1 MAKRVDPAVDAHLE
15 WLGFVQPTGLVVS
28 PHALSQAGAIL
39 QQNDRGTQ
47 QRVVE
52 VLDRSDVEDAPA
64 FEDFASEVLDWSWNP
79 KFYWG
84 KGGSPVPE
92 ELQVALPDF
101 QETLSPTYAV
111 VERDPEEKGG
121 KWQLLVKTLLPNK
134 SFDDK
139 ESLGGQ
145 WDASYHAK
153 FERLLRETQSPAGIL
168 FNGSTL
174 RLISTPAGESS
185 GWIDFQLPNIR
196 ETQGRPLAAA
206 LKLLLSE
213 QRLLALPKDKRL
225 AALLAQ
231 SRRFQNTVSERLA
244 EQVLH
249 ALYELMRGLQAA
261 QDVSKGELLRGVL
274 QDQHTRDEV
283 YQSLLTVVLRL
294 VFLLY
299 AEERG
304 MLPQT
309 EVFQQHYSLAGLHAR
324 LRDEAALHPDTMDQ
338 RFGAWGQLLALFR
351 MVFDGAQGE
360 DGEPLLPQ
368 RHGALFDPDRYPFLE
383 GRPMGE
389 ARQVHCAVEVPRIP
403 DGTIYRALEKLLV
416 LDGERISYRALDVE
430 QIGSVYETMM
440 GFRTERATGRSIA
453 IRAAQ
458 KHGAPTTVNLDALM
472 DEEPKKRAKWLKDA
486 AARNL
491 PQGVTD
497 GLKKASTLDEL
508 RGVIDKIV
516 DHAATPELVPADSII
531 LQPSEARRKSG
542 SHYTPRELTEPIVRR
557 TLEPQFDRLKQEAG
571 GPIRPE
577 QILDLKVCD
586 PAVGSGAFL
595 VEACRQLG
603 AALELAWEAHGGA
616 PDTPPDES
624 QQIHAM
630 RLVAQRCLYGV
641 DRNLVAVE
649 LAKVSLWLATLAR
662 DHAFTFLDHALR
674 HGDSL
679 VGLSNAHIAACDW
692 SDQGLEQSQLE
703 SPLWTRL
710 RSKVDDVVSLRRRI
724 REAGDEASDSE
735 LRDLLDEAEYKAS
748 EVRTWGDLVI
758 EAFFSADKDKVRKQ
772 ALGEVAK
779 QIAAGVDSGE
789 RARLDEL
796 RHEDPPLAPFH
807 WELEFPEVFDRE
819 RPGMDAFVGNPP
831 FAGKNTIGASN
842 LDGYLDW
849 LKHAH
854 PGSHGNAD
862 LVAHMFRRAFDQL
875 REGGTFGLI
884 ATNTIAQG
892 DTRGSGLR
900 WICENGG
907 EIYNAQRRVK
917 WPGLAAVVVSVVHV
931 HRGPWA
937 GEHSLDG
944 KAVPTVTAFLFHGGG
959 HEDPIRLAAN
969 AGQSFVGSYVLGMG
983 FTFDDTD
990 KKGVASSLDDMER
1003 LIALNPK
1010 NGEVIFPYIGGAEVN
1025 GSPTHAHH
1033 RYVINFGERQEAEC
1047 RRVWPDLV
1055 AIVEEKVKPDRT
1067 ALPPK
1072 NAWNR
1077 DVATRWW
1084 QFGAYRKGLESAVAG
1099 LERVLV
1105 ISRVGQH
1112 AAFAFLGA
1120 DSVFAESLVVFPF
1133 QSYAA
1138 FAALQARPHELWAR
1152 FFGSSMKDDL
1162 RYTPSDCFETFPF
1175 PEDWQTHRALEAA
1188 GQAYYDFRADLMV
1201 ETDLGLTKTYNRFH
1215 DPDEDDPKIVRL
1227 RELHAA
1233 MDRAVLDAYGWTD
1246 ITTNCDYFPEHEG
1259 EESSKMRYRWPDEVR
1274 DEVLARLLE
1283 LNAHR
1288 AAAGHSAGQ
1297 QQTLGF

>member
-1 MAKRVDPAVDAHLE
+1 MAKKVDPAVRAHLE

-28 PHALSQAGAIL
+28 AHALSQAGAIL
-39 QQNDRGTQ
+39 RQNDRGTQ
-47 QRVVE
+47 QRVID
-52 VLDRSDVEDAPA
+52 VLDRTGDEAAPS
-64 FEDFASEVLDWSWNP
+64 FEDFASEVLDWSWKP

-84 KGGSPVPE
+84 KDGSPVPE
-92 ELQVALPDF
+92 DLHVALPDF

-111 VERDPEEKGG
+111 VERNPDDKGG
-121 KWQLLVKTLLPNK
+121 KWQLLVKTLLPGK

-139 ESLGGQ
+139 EALGGQ
-145 WDASYHAK
+145 WEASYHAK
-153 FERLLRETQSPAGIL
+153 FERLLRETQAPAGIL
-168 FNGSTL
+168 FNGTTL

-185 GWIDFQLPNIR
+185 GWIDFQLSNIR

-213 QRLLALPKDKRL
+213 QRLLALPKQKRL

-274 QDQHTRDEV
+274 QDQHSRDEV

-309 EVFQQHYSLAGLHAR
+309 EVFQQHYSLASLHAR

-351 MVFDGAQGE
+351 MVFDGTKDESGK
-360 DGEPLLPQ
+360 PLLPQ
-368 RHGALFDPDRYPFLE
+368 RHGALFDPNRYPFLE
-383 GRPMGE
+383 GRPVGE
-389 ARQVHCAVEVPRIP
+389 ARQVHHAVEVPRIP

-440 GFRTERATGRSIA
+440 GFRTERATGKSIA
-453 IRAAQ
+453 IRSAK
-458 KHGAPTTVNLDALM
+458 KHGAPTTVNLDALLEV
-472 DEEPKKRAKWLKDA
+472 DPKKRAKWLKDA
-486 AARNL
+486 AARDV
-491 PQGVTD
+491 PKGVSD
-497 GLKKASTLDEL
+497 GLKTASTLDEL
-508 RGVIDKIV
+508 RGAIDKIV

-557 TLEPQFDRLKQEAG
+557 TLEPQFDRLKQETG
-571 GPIRPE
+571 GPISPE

-586 PAVGSGAFL
+586 PAMGSGAFL

-603 AALELAWEAHGGA
+603 AALERAWESHGGA
-616 PDTPPDES
+616 PEIPPDES

-641 DRNLVAVE
+641 DRNPVAVE
-649 LAKVSLWLATLAR
+649 LAKVSLWLATLAK

-679 VGLSNAHIAACDW
+679 VGLSNKQIAACDW
-692 SDQGLEQSQLE
+692 SEKAEMDTRLNE
-703 SPLWTRL
+703 RL
-710 RSKVDDVVSLRRRI
+710 RSRIEEISVLRREI
-724 REAGDEASDSE
+724 RHAADGVSE
-735 LRDLLDEAEYKAS
+735 DQLRDLLDEAEHKAS

-758 EAFFSADKDKVRKQ
+758 EAFFAADRDKARKR
-772 ALGEVAK
+772 ALLEAEK
-779 QIAAGVDSGE
+779 TISAGVTPSD

-796 RHEDPPLAPFH
+796 RDLDPPLAPFH
-807 WELEFPEVFDRE
+807 WELEFPEAFDRE

-849 LKHAH
+849 LKHVH

-862 LVAHMFRRAFDQL
+862 LVAHMFRRSFDRL
-875 REGGTFGLI
+875 RERGTFGLI

-907 EIYNAQRRVK
+907 EIYDARRRVK
-917 WPGLAAVVVSVVHV
+917 WPGMAAVVVSVVHA
-931 HRGPWA
+931 HRGQWA
-937 GEHSLDG
+937 GERSLDG
-944 KAVPTVTAFLFHGGG
+944 KELPTVTAFLFHRGG
-959 HEDPIRLAAN
+959 HEDPVRLRAN
-969 AGQSFVGSYVLGMG
+969 VGQSFVGSYVLGMG

-990 KKGVASSLDDMER
+990 KKGVASSLAKMKQ
-1003 LIALNPK
+1003 LIASNAK

-1025 GSPTHAHH
+1025 DSPTHAHH
-1033 RYVINFGERQEAEC
+1033 RYVINFGEREEAEC
-1047 RRVWPDLV
+1047 RNMWPDLM
-1055 AIVEEKVKPDRT
+1055 AIVEEKVKPDRMNNKREIRKRYWWRFGET
-1067 ALPPK
+1067 TPALFR
-1072 NAWNR
+1072 AI
-1077 DVATRWW
+1077 
-1084 QFGAYRKGLESAVAG
+1084 AG

-1105 ISRVGQH
+1105 ISQTTKWLG
-1112 AAFAFLGA
+1112 FAFVPNRMVYSHKIIA
-1120 DSVFAESLVVFPF
+1120 FPF
-1133 QSYAA
+1133 QSFAA
-1138 FAALQARPHELWAR
+1138 FAALQSSPHELWSR
-1152 FFGSSMKDDL
+1152 FFGSTLEDRSV
-1162 RYTPSDCFETFPF
+1162 YTPSDCFETFPF
-1175 PEDWQTHRALEAA
+1175 PEDWQTHPGLEAA
-1188 GQAYYDFRADLMV
+1188 GQAYYDFRAELMV
-1201 ETDLGLTKTYNRFH
+1201 EIDLGLTKTYNRFH

-1233 MDRAVLDAYGWTD
+1233 MDRAVLDAYGWADISTD
-1246 ITTNCDYFPEHEG
+1246 CEFLLDYEDEDDDGKSRRKKPW
-1259 EESSKMRYRWPDEVR
+1259 RYRWPDEVR
-1274 DEVLARLLE
+1274 GEVLARLLE
-1283 LNAHR
+1283 LNAQR
-1288 AAAGHSAGQ
+1288 AAEEQSDGQ